1 MAENNEQKQRGGVA
15 NLRPP
20 STSEEAREYGRRGGI
35 ASGIARRK
43 RITLRDELTALFEA
57 NGGVVARS
65 IAVAICKEAKN
76 GNVGAFRAIAQVL
89 GELKEFFEPQD
100 ALPPPIVISVHDPA
114 YIEAER
120 ERQKREFADL
130 ADAAVIELKPED
142 AENGAESGETWGAK
156 TQPLDDGPGNG
167 ATVAPTGAGNWQE
180 SGTGAAVTR
189 SEDAEASAQGG
200 KAEAPQGAGNAPVEE
215 PSIAKVSQGKPSE
228 SQAKPQPPQPPPPPP
243 PRVPRSPSEAARM
256 RREQE
261 ERERAANGGQ
271 QAAKPYRA
279 VPVTFPKR

>member
-1 MAENNEQKQRGGVA
+1 MAENNNEQKQRGGVA

-120 ERQKREFADL
+120 ERQKREFAEL
-130 ADAAVIELKPED
+130 SEAAVIELKPED

-156 TQPLDDGPGNG
+156 TQPLDDGPGDG
-167 ATVAPTGAGNWQE
+167 ATVAHTGAGNWQE

-189 SEDAEASAQGG
+189 PEDAEESAQGA
-200 KAEAPQGAGNAPVEE
+200 KAEAPQGSGNAPVE
-215 PSIAKVSQGKPSE
+215 KPSE
-228 SQAKPQPPQPPPPPP
+228 SQAKPQPQPPPPPPPPPP

>member
-120 ERQKREFADL
+120 ERQKREFAEL

-156 TQPLDDGPGNG
+156 TQPLDDGPGDG
-167 ATVAPTGAGNWQE
+167 TTVAPTGAGNGHE

-189 SEDAEASAQGG
+189 PEDVEASAQWV
-200 KAEAPQGAGNAPVEE
+200 KAEAPHGAENAPVE
-215 PSIAKVSQGKPSE
+215 KPSE
-228 SQAKPQPPQPPPPPP
+228 SQSKPKPHQPQPPPP